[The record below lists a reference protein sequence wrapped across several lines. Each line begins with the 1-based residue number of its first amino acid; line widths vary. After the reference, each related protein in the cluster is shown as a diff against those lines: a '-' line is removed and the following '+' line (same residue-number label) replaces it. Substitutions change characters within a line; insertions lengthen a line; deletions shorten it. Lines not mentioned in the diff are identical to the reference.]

1 MGTDATVSIAL
12 IIALVG
18 VFVTLYNFNTS
29 RKKDVLSE
37 ATRMEEIKTSCLKS
51 NMKLDEVCTRLT
63 NIQTDIVKLQQ
74 ANSSLE
80 HRVTVLE
87 QTVQAIKE
95 K

>member
-37 ATRMEEIKTSCLKS
+37 ATRMEEIKTSCLKA

-63 NIQTDIVKLQQ
+63 GIQTDINMLQQ

-87 QTVQAIKE
+87 QSFQALKE